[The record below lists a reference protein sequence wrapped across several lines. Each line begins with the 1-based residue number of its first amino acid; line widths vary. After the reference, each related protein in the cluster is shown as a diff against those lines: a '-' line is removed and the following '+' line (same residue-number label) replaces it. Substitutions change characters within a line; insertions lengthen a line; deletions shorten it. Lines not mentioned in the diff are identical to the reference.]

1 MSQIHVFVARHGET
15 EFNRKGMLQGRG
27 IDAPL
32 NKTGRLQAQR
42 LADYLTNYE
51 ATSIISSTLTRAWQT
66 ASFYEEKTD
75 LNVQKNKGLD
85 EMDFGDF
92 EGVSMKEITRELNDL
107 QNGWK
112 SGDVSMR
119 IPGGESPQE
128 VFERADTAARSYING
143 AGAQTVVLFVHG
155 RLIRVLLSK
164 WLGYGL
170 KNMHKVE
177 HKNGAVNHLILKKGL
192 FEPVYLNKTDHLEML
207 TTD

>member
-112 SGDVSMR
+112 SGDVSRR